1 MSVASLAGGSLKG
14 LQVTML
20 VVVAAGAAGVVSI
33 RVPARQVVFL
43 SVYGL
48 SLAILFLSFQ
58 APDVTLSEL
67 VVGALV
73 LPMLV
78 LLALAKVRRAGS

>member
-1 MSVASLAGGSLKG
+1 MSLATGSLSAV
-14 LQVTML
+14 QVTML
-20 VVVAAGAAGVVSI
+20 VLVAVGATGVVAI
-33 RVPARQVVFL
+33 RVPTRQVVFL

-48 SLAILFLSFQ
+48 LLAILFLTYQ

-73 LPMLV
+73 LPMLL